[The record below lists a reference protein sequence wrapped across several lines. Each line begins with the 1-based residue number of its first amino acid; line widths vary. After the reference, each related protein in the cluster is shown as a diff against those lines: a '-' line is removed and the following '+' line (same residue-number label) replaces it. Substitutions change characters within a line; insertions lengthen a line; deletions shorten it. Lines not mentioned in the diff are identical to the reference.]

1 MTFKK
6 GEFQFAALKLS
17 SPSSMN
23 IHFGI
28 QCSSETQA
36 CQICGALL
44 PLKKKHN
51 ACRLQNYQRESMSR
65 VYTHKFTASIRFQ
78 RFPKGAL
85 TLSRGTKICQ
95 ERGEKS

>member
-44 PLKKKHN
+44 PLKKSTMHADCKITN
-51 ACRLQNYQRESMSR
+51 ASR
-65 VYTHKFTASIRFQ
+65 CHEFIHTNLLHQSGSKGFQ
-78 RFPKGAL
+78 KAH
-85 TLSRGTKICQ
+85 
-95 ERGEKS
+95 